1 MAEFCKTQQI
11 VQNRIFTP
19 KIGELADATLETQ
32 IYHVFFCRY
41 QLLRKVR
48 GVQLLL
54 KVNVK
59 SNCGYNYR

>member
-32 IYHVFFCRY
+32 IYHVFRIVLEF
-41 QLLRKVR
+41 QLLR
-48 GVQLLL
+48 
-54 KVNVK
+54 VNLINAEK
-59 SNCGYNYR
+59 QNLGETQG